1 MQLLLKKYYLF
12 QTLLW
17 GFFFVSTAYF
27 NRFAA
32 DDFYFINE
40 IKAKS
45 SYDIFY
51 HLQYEWHGRFASNF
65 LLSWLIQWLDTSWSL
80 MVFNITC
87 IALLFLAM
95 LRLSI
100 IISRRYLT
108 SAQPIGWL
116 ILTSVS
122 VFFFIS
128 FSVNDVWFWL
138 TGAMVYFTSAIALFF
153 LVGSLINPDKKIVD
167 FILIFICS
175 LFIGGSNETMTII
188 ILLFLGYFFFYKHY
202 SKSDKIAIVI
212 SAAILISGFAVIYFS
227 TGTAYRDKI
236 TPSLNAMDVVLYT
249 GYATVKTLFFQFHKT
264 FLPALILALPLI
276 FLRIKIKDKE
286 RFNPIKEFIF
296 SSILIGGVVFINH
309 LIAVIPLG
317 ALSPER
323 ITTVSS
329 VLILIL
335 LLRYLI
341 LLGNKITISE
351 KVKKV
356 ILLTNTI
363 GMLIFVVV
371 MFNRH
376 KNYAEAYDARMEKLT
391 KLKKTVSH
399 QDPIYLEPLPVSGYI
414 PTAEITTDTTH
425 FLNVDLKNHFNL
437 KNDLILRK

>member
-1 MQLLLKKYYLF
+1 MQLILKKYYFF
-12 QTLLW
+12 QVLLW
-17 GFFFVSTAYF
+17 GFFFVSTAHF

-40 IKAKS
+40 IRTKS

-65 LLSWLIQWLDTSWSL
+65 LLSWLIQLLDTSLSL
-80 MVFNITC
+80 MVFNLTC
-87 IALLFLAM
+87 VVLLFLAIF
-95 LRLSI
+95 RLNI
-100 IISRRYLT
+100 IISKRYFT
-108 SAQPIGWL
+108 SIQYIGLFVL
-116 ILTSVS
+116 ICVS
-122 VFFFIS
+122 AFFFIS

-138 TGAMVYFTSAIALFF
+138 TGAMVYFTSTIALFF
-153 LVGSLINPDKKIVD
+153 LVGSLINPNKKVID
-167 FILIFICS
+167 FILILICS

-188 ILLFLGYFFFYKHY
+188 ILLFLGYFFFHKHY

-227 TGTAYRDKI
+227 TGTTYRDKI
-236 TPSLNAMDVVLYT
+236 TPSLNTVNVILYT

-264 FLPALILALPLI
+264 LLPALMLALPI
-276 FLRIKIKDKE
+276 SFLEIKIKNKE
-286 RFNPIKEFIF
+286 CFNPIKELMY
-296 SSILIGGVVFINH
+296 SCILIGGVVFINH

-351 KVKKV
+351 KAKKV

-363 GMLIFVVV
+363 GMLIFVVT
-371 MFNRH
+371 MFFIH
-376 KNYAEAYDARMEKLT
+376 KNYALAYDERMEKLT

-437 KNDLILRK
+437 KNELILKK

>member
-1 MQLLLKKYYLF
+1 M
-12 QTLLW
+12 
-17 GFFFVSTAYF
+17 
-27 NRFAA
+27 
-32 DDFYFINE
+32 
-40 IKAKS
+40 
-45 SYDIFY
+45 
-51 HLQYEWHGRFASNF
+51 
-65 LLSWLIQWLDTSWSL
+65 
-80 MVFNITC
+80 
-87 IALLFLAM
+87 
-95 LRLSI
+95 
-100 IISRRYLT
+100 
-108 SAQPIGWL
+108 
-116 ILTSVS
+116 
-122 VFFFIS
+122 
-128 FSVNDVWFWL
+128 
-138 TGAMVYFTSAIALFF
+138 
-153 LVGSLINPDKKIVD
+153 
-167 FILIFICS
+167 
-175 LFIGGSNETMTII
+175 
-188 ILLFLGYFFFYKHY
+188 
-202 SKSDKIAIVI
+202 
-212 SAAILISGFAVIYFS
+212 
-227 TGTAYRDKI
+227 
-236 TPSLNAMDVVLYT
+236 
-249 GYATVKTLFFQFHKT
+249 
-264 FLPALILALPLI
+264 
-276 FLRIKIKDKE
+276 
-286 RFNPIKEFIF
+286 
-296 SSILIGGVVFINH
+296 
-309 LIAVIPLG
+309 G

>member
-264 FLPALILALPLI
+264 FLPALILALPL
-276 FLRIKIKDKE
+276 
-286 RFNPIKEFIF
+286 
-296 SSILIGGVVFINH
+296 
-309 LIAVIPLG
+309 
-317 ALSPER
+317 
-323 ITTVSS
+323 
-329 VLILIL
+329 
-335 LLRYLI
+335 
-341 LLGNKITISE
+341 
-351 KVKKV
+351 
-356 ILLTNTI
+356 
-363 GMLIFVVV
+363 
-371 MFNRH
+371 
-376 KNYAEAYDARMEKLT
+376 
-391 KLKKTVSH
+391 
-399 QDPIYLEPLPVSGYI
+399 
-414 PTAEITTDTTH
+414 
-425 FLNVDLKNHFNL
+425 
-437 KNDLILRK
+437 